1 MINSDHDLLE
11 LEEYLM
17 ELILLR
23 KIEEGKIVFSGS
35 ISNLL
40 N

>member
-1 MINSDHDLLE
+1 MINFDYDLLE
-11 LEEYLM
+11 LEQYVM

-35 ISNLL
+35 MSELL

>member
-1 MINSDHDLLE
+1 MIEFDYDLLE
-11 LEEYLM
+11 LEEYVM

-35 ISNLL
+35 ISELPN
-40 N
+40 